1 MAKKLKV
8 ESIEKSDLVEFLNDV
23 SDFSFE
29 TKVLKA
35 LIGMGFGCEHSGSYA
50 DPITNEVREFDIRA
64 TKIFRD
70 RFFLRLAVE
79 CKNLRPNFPILIS
92 CLPRRQEESFHET
105 SLSVNPDKCPI
116 EKPSPYSVRAMI
128 STSKNVRLTG
138 EYSLY
143 KPGDPVGK
151 SCDQVGRLL
160 SGEFTS
166 GDSGIYNKWAQALS
180 SAHDL
185 TYLSCTDGED
195 RTGDFAVSLVI
206 PTLVV
211 PNRQLWVAQY
221 DSDGNRTADPELVD
235 RCSYFI
241 DQSYFHKGLSH
252 HALTISHLE
261 FLTVDGL
268 RAFIDGLCGDDEK
281 IDASFPATH
290 ILQSIVS
297 SERA

>member
-1 MAKKLKV
+1 MAKRLK
-8 ESIEKSDLVEFLNDV
+8 EEPIGKSELIEFLNDV

-35 LIGMGFGCEHSGSYA
+35 LIGMGFRCEHSGSYT
-50 DPITNEVREFDIRA
+50 DPVTNEIREFDIRA

-79 CKNLRPNFPILIS
+79 CKNLRPNFPLLIS
-92 CLPRRQEESFHET
+92 CLPRREEESFHEI
-105 SLSVNPDKCPI
+105 SLSVNPDTCPI
-116 EKPSPYSVRAMI
+116 EKPRFYSTRAML
-128 STSKNVRLTG
+128 STSKNVQLTG

-143 KPGDPVGK
+143 KP
-151 SCDQVGRLL
+151 
-160 SGEFTS
+160 

-185 TYLSCTDGED
+185 TYLSCIDGED
-195 RTGDFAVSLVI
+195 RTGDFAISLVI
-206 PTLVV
+206 PVLVV

-221 DSDGNRTADPELVD
+221 DFDGNRTADPELVD

-241 DQSYFHKGLSH
+241 DQSYFHKGLSNH
-252 HALTISHLE
+252 ELTISHLE

-281 IDASFPATH
+281 IDTSFPAEH
-290 ILQSIVS
+290 ILRSIPS